1 VDEKLVARLGAPI
14 GRPSDPLPRLGG
26 KPEHGHED
34 ALTSTR
40 EVTYRGHQIT
50 ITTTYSITVDG
61 EPLEAHVE
69 VDALGRVH
77 YHGLPN
83 YNFASAVDMVE
94 TIIEG
99 EPAAFSQ
106 PGGPSGHPDVHPPD
120 PHGGHDHG
128 GR

>member
-1 VDEKLVARLGAPI
+1 VDEKLATRLAAPI
-14 GRPSDPLPRLGG
+14 GRPPGALPRLGG
-26 KPEHGHED
+26 KPEAGHEHP
-34 ALTSTR
+34 LTSTR

-94 TIIEG
+94 TIIDDDPTFA
-99 EPAAFSQ
+99 PAGG
-106 PGGPSGHPDVHPPD
+106 PGGDVGGHPHD
-120 PHGGHDHG
+120 PHGGHDQG
-128 GR
+128 GH